1 MIILYAFAG
10 LLGLYLFS
18 LTFVMKESTEGL
30 WVNRIAELWIRI
42 DDRNKAI
49 GDTTKTLF
57 RVLAENVA
65 SLFNRIVGNKMISI
79 RVVGISGSLSFASLF
94 CFFGLFFEIASY
106 VILTHSDTLERLS
119 SSGSKLVHET
129 PVLILGGILFLLVS
143 GFCLA
148 LGLLPVLLKSSIW
161 GWLSC
166 LPTALWLLLTFRFLY
181 YHIHSDFGGQLG
193 IVAALAISLASD
205 LLLLILIRSS
215 LGWILVRTTIP
226 RIISAMAMQV
236 FVLSLFIFPF
246 LLPIKVPGMS
256 KSSLGVSIFMLA
268 LFNIPTAIASMTFG
282 ISLLVVLLHRFSW
295 PLLSR
300 LTYILT
306 RNEVLDKRKT
316 VRAIGGA
323 LMLFGL
329 SGVHLLPLLMKVAE
343 RLLKLDLI

>member
-161 GWLSC
+161 GWL
-166 LPTALWLLLTFRFLY
+166 
-181 YHIHSDFGGQLG
+181 I
-193 IVAALAISLASD
+193 
-205 LLLLILIRSS
+205 
-215 LGWILVRTTIP
+215 
-226 RIISAMAMQV
+226 
-236 FVLSLFIFPF
+236 
-246 LLPIKVPGMS
+246 
-256 KSSLGVSIFMLA
+256 
-268 LFNIPTAIASMTFG
+268 
-282 ISLLVVLLHRFSW
+282 
-295 PLLSR
+295 
-300 LTYILT
+300 
-306 RNEVLDKRKT
+306 
-316 VRAIGGA
+316 
-323 LMLFGL
+323 
-329 SGVHLLPLLMKVAE
+329 
-343 RLLKLDLI
+343 

>member
-1 MIILYAFAG
+1 
-10 LLGLYLFS
+10 
-18 LTFVMKESTEGL
+18 
-30 WVNRIAELWIRI
+30 
-42 DDRNKAI
+42 
-49 GDTTKTLF
+49 
-57 RVLAENVA
+57 
-65 SLFNRIVGNKMISI
+65 
-79 RVVGISGSLSFASLF
+79 
-94 CFFGLFFEIASY
+94 
-106 VILTHSDTLERLS
+106 
-119 SSGSKLVHET
+119 
-129 PVLILGGILFLLVS
+129 
-143 GFCLA
+143 
-148 LGLLPVLLKSSIW
+148 
-161 GWLSC
+161 
-166 LPTALWLLLTFRFLY
+166 
-181 YHIHSDFGGQLG
+181 
-193 IVAALAISLASD
+193 
-205 LLLLILIRSS
+205 
-215 LGWILVRTTIP
+215 
-226 RIISAMAMQV
+226 MAMQV